1 MSKKAKFLNFDLFK
15 SKLQQI
21 DKDDLHILLCGG
33 ESIKLI
39 LKSFFESSRKASFI
53 LNIYLSDERLV
64 QLDSSDSNFFQI
76 SALMEE
82 IGFDSYKINQ
92 FNESFFESVEDNF
105 FDFCF
110 LSLAKDGHYAGLVDM
125 KISDEMII
133 QNLKINN
140 DDFSRKTLNFPFFNK
155 MNNTYLIIKGSDRLQ
170 NYEKLKNQND
180 NIVKRLEVK
189 NLLYIE

>member
-21 DKDDLHILLCGG
+21 DKEDLHILLCGG

-92 FNESFFESVEDNF
+92 FNESFFESVKDDF

-110 LSLAKDGHYAGLVDM
+110 LSLAEDGHYAGLVDM

>member
-1 MSKKAKFLNFDLFK
+1 MSEIAKLLNFDLFK
-15 SKLQQI
+15 SKLRQI
-21 DKDDLHILLCGG
+21 DKDELHILLCGG
-33 ESIKLI
+33 ESIKPV
-39 LKSFFESSRKASFI
+39 LKSLFESSRKASFLI
-53 LNIYLSDERLV
+53 NIYLSDERLV
-64 QLDSSDSNFFQI
+64 QLDSSDSNYFQI

-82 IGFDSYKINQ
+82 IGFDNYNINQ
-92 FNESFFESVEDNF
+92 FNESFFESVEEDF

-133 QNLKINN
+133 SNLKINN
-140 DDFSRKTLNFPFFNK
+140 DNFSRKTLNFPFFNK
-155 MNNTYLIIKGSDRLQ
+155 LNNTYLIVKGSDRLQ

-180 NIVKRLEVK
+180 NIVKRLEIK